1 MNAAALITDWD
12 IPWLVTTLL
21 IVSSAVYVR
30 GWLRIRRTRP
40 RQFPGWRVGCFL
52 AGMAAI
58 FVALA
63 SPLDTLDDKLL
74 LIHMVQHF
82 FLMSIAP
89 PLIIFGA
96 PIVPMLRGLPRW
108 LIRKPLRP
116 LFSTGFLPKI
126 GSFVTQPKVAW
137 LLMNLSYISWH
148 IPAAYELTLRSEN
161 IHNCEHAC
169 FLFSNLIFW
178 WPVIA
183 PWPFRQGGGRKV
195 NNTLG
200 GEAHRWV
207 LIPYLMLADVVNTII
222 SATLC
227 FSGKIIYPSYGVN
240 SGFLGLTPMSD
251 QAAAGAFMWVMGS
264 MMYLIPGMIITMR
277 LLSPNRQ
284 RMRMAAAAR

>member
-1 MNAAALITDWD
+1 MDSSALITDWD
-12 IPWLVTTLL
+12 IPWLVTSLL
-21 IVSSAVYVR
+21 IVSSAIYLR

-40 RQFPGWRVGCFL
+40 EQFPEWRLACFL
-52 AGMAAI
+52 GGMAAI

-63 SPLDTLDDKLL
+63 SPLDTMDDKLL
-74 LIHMVQHF
+74 VIHMVQHF

-89 PLIIFGA
+89 PLIVFGA

-108 LIRKPLRP
+108 LIRRPLRP
-116 LFSTGFLPKI
+116 LFATGLLPGAGAWI
-126 GSFVTQPKVAW
+126 TQPKVAW
-137 LLMNLSYISWH
+137 LLFNVSFISWH

-169 FLFSNLIFW
+169 FLFTSIIFW

-183 PWPFRQGGGRKV
+183 PWPFRQAAGRKV

-207 LIPYLMLADVVNTII
+207 LIPYLLLADAVNTIL

-240 SGFLGLTPMSD
+240 SGLLGLTPMSD

-264 MMYLIPGMIITMR
+264 MMYLIPGMIITVR
-277 LLSPNRQ
+277 LLSPKR
-284 RMRMAAAAR
+284 RPVRAAAAP